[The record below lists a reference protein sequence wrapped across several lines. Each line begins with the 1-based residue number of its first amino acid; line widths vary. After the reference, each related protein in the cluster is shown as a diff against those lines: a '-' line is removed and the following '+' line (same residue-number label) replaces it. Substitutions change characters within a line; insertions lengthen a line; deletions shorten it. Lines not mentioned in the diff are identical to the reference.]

1 MLRIYRSPEGWTF
14 QFEEGTQPPNYELV
28 DEPRPKATPRKR
40 RTTPN
45 KAQKPDNK

>member
-1 MLRIYRSPEGWTF
+1 MALRIYRSPEGFTF
-14 QFEEGTQPPNYELV
+14 QYEEGQQPPNYV
-28 DEPRPKATPRKR
+28 PADEKPKATPRKR